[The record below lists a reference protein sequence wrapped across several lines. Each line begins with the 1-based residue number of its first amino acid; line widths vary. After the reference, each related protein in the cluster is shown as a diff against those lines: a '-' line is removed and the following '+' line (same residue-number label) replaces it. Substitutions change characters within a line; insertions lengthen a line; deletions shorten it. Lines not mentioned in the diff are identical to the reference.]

1 MKHKLLFL
9 TIVAASSTIVNA
21 ADVKI
26 SVDTKSGA
34 KKYSPYLFGR
44 NTSDIPFQPGKT
56 LDPAFETQL
65 KESGIKFVR
74 LNNGNNATKF
84 NYQKKLTC
92 HPDWYSN
99 IYDCDWDMSSKVMNE
114 SFPGIQG
121 MYSFQLCGYVAAS
134 KAYNFND
141 WEFNQSQWGEWC
153 SWPLCGGGEVID
165 LAAKEYKAGDTSL
178 YLEEWT
184 TDQTTD
190 ILTYWKDELKRD
202 MSQFIYWNMD
212 NEPEMWSWTHKDV
225 QPDFDPEFYVQQYV
239 KAALAAKEKFPD
251 IKLCGPVAGSEWTWY
266 ATSGTSKGH
275 QFPIWEGKQ
284 MPWLQYF
291 IMRIGQEQKKHGVK
305 LLDVL
310 DIHYYPS
317 GEKGEEVSLQSHRTY
332 FDRTYDNPEANGLY
346 TLNGGWDTN
355 IKKEYILGRCDDW
368 MKEYIGEDHGVTFS
382 VSEYNISSSYEPITH
397 AISYI
402 SHVGE
407 LMKNNGEFF
416 TPWSWYPGMWEAIH
430 LMGRYSQEYYVPSKS
445 TDVNMVECYVT
456 VNKDNSEATLLIV
469 NRSLN
474 DEANVELTVSG
485 MEIADGD
492 CKTLSLANLPKSET
506 FVSHTENALVEG
518 DATVSNGV
526 VKTSLPA
533 KSIKAVLLKSA
544 AASVESVAAR
554 EDAIVYPTV
563 SGGEFFAKSAEGI
576 HSIDIIGANGVHSES
591 VVGNGND
598 FVAFDIA
605 GKGSYIVKVNGK
617 KNTTV
622 TKVVVR

>member
-1 MKHKLLFL
+1 MKTDLLFL
-9 TIVAASSTIVNA
+9 TLLAASSTVVNA

-34 KKYSPYLFGR
+34 YKYSPYLFGK
-44 NTSDIPFQPGKT
+44 NTSDIPYQPGKT
-56 LDPAFETQL
+56 LDTEAESLL

-74 LNNGNNATKF
+74 LNNGNNATKY
-84 NYQKKLTC
+84 NYKKHLTC

-114 SFPGIQG
+114 SFPGIQA
-121 MYSFQLCGYVAAS
+121 MYSFQLCGYVASS
-134 KAYNFND
+134 KEHNFND

-165 LAAKEYKAGDTSL
+165 LEKKEYKAGDTSL
-178 YLEEWT
+178 YLEEWST
-184 TDQTTD
+184 EQTTD

-239 KAALAAKEKFPD
+239 KVALAAKQKIPD
-251 IKLCGPVAGSEWTWY
+251 IKLCGPVAGSEWTWF
-266 ATSGTSKGH
+266 ATSGTTN
-275 QFPIWEGKQ
+275 QFPKWEGKQ
-284 MPWLQYF
+284 MPWLEYF
-291 IMRIGQEQKKHGVK
+291 IMRIGQEQKKHGIK

-317 GEKGEEVSLQSHRTY
+317 GEKSEEVNLQSHRTY
-332 FDRTYDNPEANGLY
+332 FDREYDNPEANGLY

-368 MKEYIGEDHGVTFS
+368 MKKYIGEDHGVTFS
-382 VSEYNISSSYEPITH
+382 VSEYNISSKFEPITH
-397 AISYI
+397 AIAYI

-416 TPWSWYPGMWEAIH
+416 TPWGWNVGMWEAIH
-430 LMGRYSQEYYVPSKS
+430 LMARYSNEYYVPSES
-445 TDVNMVECYVT
+445 SDVNMVESYVT
-456 VNKDNSEATLLIV
+456 VNKNNTEATLLIV
-469 NRSLN
+469 NRSTKE
-474 DEANVELTVSG
+474 DADVEVAVSG
-485 MEIADGD
+485 MEIADGNVR
-492 CKTLSLANLPKSET
+492 TLSLSNLPASET

-518 DATVSNGV
+518 DATISNGV

-533 KSIKAVLLKSA
+533 KSIKAVLLR
-544 AASVESVAAR
+544 SVNAGVEPVIAKG
-554 EDAIVYPTV
+554 DAIVYPTV
-563 SGGEFFAKSAEGI
+563 SDGQFFAKSADGI
-576 HSIDIIGANGVHSES
+576 QSIDIIGADGTHNES
-591 VVGNGND
+591 VVGSGND
-598 FVAFDIA
+598 FIAFDIA
-605 GKGSYIVKVNGK
+605 KKGAYIIRINGK
-617 KNTTV
+617 ENTTV
-622 TKVVVR
+622 TKVVVK